1 MIYSVIAQV
10 VERQREQPDLALTRV
25 ARAAVEGAAQLLTYQ
40 AARDYVHAVSPY
52 FQSLSDLQAM

>member
-1 MIYSVIAQV
+1 M

>member
-1 MIYSVIAQV
+1 MLLRQV
-10 VERQREQPDLALTRV
+10 VESQREQPDLVATRV

-52 FQSLSDLQAM
+52 FQSLTDLQAM